1 VEGHW
6 IAIDWGT
13 QLGRK
18 ESEMKCVRSI
28 WVIGVLVVLALSLG
42 LGIQDASAQA
52 KLTMTIRGIFTP
64 VSDQLLKQQVQAWA
78 TAKGASVE
86 IEFVSLDNLGAKASS
101 AAETGV
107 GPDIIYFPIFGP
119 SLYADKLVDM
129 DDLANEL
136 GSKLG
141 GWVEVGKTTSMV
153 GGKWKAIPHYISA
166 QALIYRRDVLQEI
179 LGEKVP
185 DTWEDLL
192 RVGKKL
198 RPINHY
204 AGFAMGHA
212 TGDANNFIY
221 SLLWSYGMKEVEKDG
236 KTIALNSPET
246 RKGLEFLA
254 RLYKEAMPP
263 AVVGWDDSS
272 NNRMWL
278 AGILAITGG
287 SGSIYWQTQKD
298 APALRPNTR
307 HALWPRGPAT
317 RAAYAEMWFLGVFKY
332 SKNQEL
338 AKDLIRYLLQPEQYS
353 KWLESGDGN
362 MTPLLNYY
370 NTLPMWKDPNLTPFI
385 EHPKYAR
392 AIGWPGPV
400 TRAAS
405 EVNAKFILVDMAAK
419 VAQGMPAQ
427 KAIDEAVAE
436 MKKIYAAYK

>member
-1 VEGHW
+1 MRRVRTMW
-6 IAIDWGT
+6 TISVAMILV
-13 QLGRK
+13 LG
-18 ESEMKCVRSI
+18 
-28 WVIGVLVVLALSLG
+28 LG
-42 LGIQDASAQA
+42 LGIHSASAQP
-52 KLTMTIRGIFTP
+52 KLTMTIRGLFTP
-64 VSDQLLKQQVQAWA
+64 VTDEILKQQVQEWA
-78 TAKGASVE
+78 TKKGATVDV
-86 IEFVSLDNLGAKASS
+86 EFVSLDNLGAKASS

-129 DDLANEL
+129 DDLASEL
-136 GSKLG
+136 GSKHG
-141 GWVEVGKTTSMV
+141 GWLDIGKTTAMV

-166 QALIYRRDVLQEI
+166 QAIIYRRDVIQEV

-185 DTWEDLL
+185 DTWEELL
-192 RVGKKL
+192 QLGKKL
-198 RPINHY
+198 RPLNHY
-204 AGFAMGHA
+204 AGFALGHA
-212 TGDANNFIY
+212 TGDANNFVY
-221 SLLWSYGMKEVEKDG
+221 SLLWSFGMKEVEKDG

-246 RKGLEFLA
+246 RKGLEYMA

-278 AGILAITGG
+278 AGLLAMTGG
-287 SGSIYWQTQKD
+287 SGSIYWQTKKD
-298 APALRPNTR
+298 APALRPNTM
-307 HALWPRGPAT
+307 HTLWPRGPAG
-317 RAAYAEMWFLGVFKY
+317 RAAYAEMWFLGIFKY

-338 AKDLIRYLLQPEQYS
+338 AKDLIRYLMDKEQYS

-362 MTPLLNYY
+362 MTPLLSYY
-370 NTLPMWKDPNLTPFI
+370 STLPMWTKDPNLKPFI

-400 TRAAS
+400 TRAAA
-405 EVNAKFILVDMAAK
+405 EVNAKFIMVDMAAK
-419 VAQGMPAQ
+419 VARGTPVQ